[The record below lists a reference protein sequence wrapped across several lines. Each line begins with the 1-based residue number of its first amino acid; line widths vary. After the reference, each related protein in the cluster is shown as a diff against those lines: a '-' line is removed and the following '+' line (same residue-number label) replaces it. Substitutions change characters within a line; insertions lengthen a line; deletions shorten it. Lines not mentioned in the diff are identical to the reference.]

1 MTEAYPKK
9 YWWLVLVAVPII
21 LALLALL
28 PTLLPNGG
36 NSDSTA
42 SAGHHISIAGST
54 VGGDVQ
60 IVGSQVIYQ
69 QLANSSE
76 DKDELAETEATI
88 ERAYNL
94 LSAGFYAEALPLF
107 DELAQR
113 LQSAE
118 AYNNAGALYLASDQ
132 SEQAE
137 AAFRE
142 GLAIEPNSDALRL
155 NLAQLYEKQGHLD
168 KARAQLNEV
177 GDKTQA
183 SARLQHLE
191 QTYTS
196 GTTEQEPNNDILQ
209 PNLLA
214 LGNTIS
220 AQIDSNADV
229 DFFQIKS
236 GPPPRDILS
245 VELENLG
252 TDLAPQLRLWSADK
266 QHVWAGS
273 QYSTPGQDASY
284 RFSAEDDTVY
294 FVSVHS
300 RGGEGQYQLQ
310 VRPLLAFDAFEPND
324 TILQAAPIELNRP
337 IGAALMDQ
345 RDVDFFQLDSPVPV
359 LEVTLTNLSA
369 ELAPQIQL
377 WDANKRRLW
386 SSSQYPT
393 AGQNLVEAYN
403 DPQAPVAYVS
413 VNSRGGSGGYKLRL
427 TPMS

>member
-28 PTLLPNGG
+28 PNLLSNGG
-36 NSDSTA
+36 DTDSTP

-76 DKDELAETEATI
+76 DKDELAETEASI

-107 DELAQR
+107 DELAKR

-118 AYNNAGALYLASDQ
+118 AYNNAGALYLATDQ

-168 KARAQLNEV
+168 KARTQLDQV
-177 GDKTQA
+177 GDKTRA

-196 GTTEQEPNNDILQ
+196 GTGEQEPNNDILQ

-214 LGNTIS
+214 LGSTIS
-220 AQIDSNADV
+220 AQIDSSADV
-229 DFFQIKS
+229 DYFQIKS

-245 VELENLG
+245 IELQNLG
-252 TDLAPQLRLWSADK
+252 TDLAPQLQLWSGDK
-266 QHVWAGS
+266 QYVWAGS
-273 QYSTPGQDASY
+273 QYPTPGQDASY

-300 RGGEGQYQLQ
+300 RAGEGKYQLQ
-310 VRPLLAFDAFEPND
+310 VKPLLAFDSF
-324 TILQAAPIELNRP
+324 
-337 IGAALMDQ
+337 
-345 RDVDFFQLDSPVPV
+345 
-359 LEVTLTNLSA
+359 
-369 ELAPQIQL
+369 
-377 WDANKRRLW
+377 
-386 SSSQYPT
+386 
-393 AGQNLVEAYN
+393 
-403 DPQAPVAYVS
+403 
-413 VNSRGGSGGYKLRL
+413 
-427 TPMS
+427 

>member
-36 NSDSTA
+36 DSNGT
-42 SAGHHISIAGST
+42 SSRGHQISIAGST

-76 DKDELAETEATI
+76 DKDELTETEASV

-107 DELAQR
+107 DKLAER
-113 LQSAE
+113 LQTAD
-118 AYNNAGALYLASDQ
+118 AYNNAGALYLATNQ

-142 GLAIEPNSDALRL
+142 GLAIEPDSDALRL
-155 NLAQLYEKQGHLD
+155 NLAQLYEKQGQLD
-168 KARAQLNEV
+168 KARAQLEKV
-177 GDKTQA
+177 GDQTRA

-191 QTYTS
+191 KMSAS
-196 GTTEQEPNNDILQ
+196 GAMEQEPNNDILQ
-209 PNLLA
+209 PNLLP
-214 LGNTIS
+214 LSNTVG
-220 AQIDSNADV
+220 ARIDSSADV
-229 DFFQIKS
+229 DYFQITS

-273 QYSTPGQDASY
+273 QYPTPGQDASY

-300 RGGEGQYQLQ
+300 QGGEGQYQLQ
-310 VRPLLAFDAFEPND
+310 VRPLLAFDSFEPND

-345 RDVDFFQLDSPVPV
+345 RDVDFFKLDSPVPA

-369 ELAPQIQL
+369 ELAPQVQL
-377 WDANKRRLW
+377 WDANKRRLH

-393 AGQNLVEAYN
+393 TGQ
-403 DPQAPVAYVS
+403 
-413 VNSRGGSGGYKLRL
+413 
-427 TPMS
+427 